1 MPPGLVLEFPVADL
15 GQRVEVKDLTEKLY
29 EDIVNKVD
37 ESDVLGVQVVPQR
50 WPRKVRVVCAH
61 QAAKDCL
68 LIQGLDLYGK
78 HVDLNEPGN
87 GIIKVTIQDAPIEMS
102 NDIIKSWVEQYGI
115 VSEFRNEHAT
125 YQNKRLNW
133 KTGVRYAYVIN
144 LRESI
149 PPSAKLPFDGGEIT
163 ITVWHYG
170 QTHMKCRWCKDI
182 VPKGEHSCA
191 RAPVRKCFNC
201 GSEDHIKAAC
211 NQGRCCYKCGSS
223 EHIARDCQN
232 QARDAEQAREHGD
245 LAVAGESPVLDTV
258 PVSHSTPGQQPTT
271 DQHMPTETSEL
282 GSFDTME
289 GSVILDH
296 TPERVQAKVLLMG
309 GSNCR
314 GLELQGEDWLDLA
327 VTPLIQGGLLI
338 EEAAEKLDECSKE
351 LKSETDIVVV
361 HVGSCNFPANDF
373 TDIDRHYT
381 HYVELLNT
389 ITNNCPKAN
398 IVVSS
403 VLPRNGHQNTNI
415 NDQIKTFNRK
425 LAELAWT
432 EEKIQ
437 FSDNFGHFEGENDE
451 VDRNL
456 FKTSD
461 RSGVHLNVDG
471 QGRLAT
477 ALVHC
482 VKEAFFKRKLE
493 AELEIAPPP
502 PY

>member
-1 MPPGLVLEFPVADL
+1 MW
-15 GQRVEVKDLTEKLY
+15 Q
-29 EDIVNKVD
+29 
-37 ESDVLGVQVVPQR
+37 Q
-50 WPRKVRVVCAH
+50 WAH
-61 QAAKDCL
+61 
-68 LIQGLDLYGK
+68 
-78 HVDLNEPGN
+78 
-87 GIIKVTIQDAPIEMS
+87 
-102 NDIIKSWVEQYGI
+102 
-115 VSEFRNEHAT
+115 F
-125 YQNKRLNW
+125 KRLPESGSGCW
-133 KTGVRYAYVIN
+133 ASQRAWWLSCSWGISRVRYSPGEPLDSRTTANHWSAYAHRNKWTGI
-144 LRESI
+144 LWYHGRQCHSWSHTRESTGQG
-149 PPSAKLPFDGGEIT
+149 PP
-163 ITVWHYG
+163 Y
-170 QTHMKCRWCKDI
+170 
-182 VPKGEHSCA
+182 
-191 RAPVRKCFNC
+191 
-201 GSEDHIKAAC
+201 
-211 NQGRCCYKCGSS
+211 
-223 EHIARDCQN
+223 
-232 QARDAEQAREHGD
+232 
-245 LAVAGESPVLDTV
+245 
-258 PVSHSTPGQQPTT
+258 
-271 DQHMPTETSEL
+271 
-282 GSFDTME
+282 
-289 GSVILDH
+289 
-296 TPERVQAKVLLMG
+296 G

-314 GLELQGEDWLDLA
+314 GLEPQGEDSLDLA

-398 IVVSS
+398 IVVSN

-425 LAELAWT
+425 RAELAWT